1 LRRGGE
7 FGTLAVSNLGL
18 TAMTIK
24 TKLLAAC
31 AALSTLSATA
41 LPVLAADMPAAAKA
55 PVIVEEHCKAAIS
68 TPTFGGL
75 IKANPNPACFVT
87 GLGDIYVGGAI
98 TGFAYTQTNAFGI
111 LSPGAEQDRYGRVD
125 FTNLQGWI
133 QKADGPL
140 QFYVHAGLYSIP
152 ALGLPLYSSFEQ
164 TESLFGPVPVA
175 FGKWQINDEWS
186 IQAGR
191 MFTNIGSEL
200 LFSYQNLNISRGLVF
215 NQENFINQGVQVNY
229 ASGPFAASVSVN
241 DGFYSGELNWVTGFA
256 TYKLDDSN
264 TIGING
270 GTHFSDFDSST
281 RSPRFQF
288 ATINSLQNSSIIS
301 VNYTYANGPWIIT
314 PYFQY
319 TTVDRKDNYFS
330 PIIGGETW
338 GGALLA
344 GYAFNENFGLA
355 GRVEYIAQSG
365 TRFDTL
371 SATSLLYGP
380 GSSAFSFT
388 ITPTFTWDRY
398 FVRGEF
404 ATVQA
409 YDVTPGFGFG
419 RDGTKRSQE
428 RYLVETGFTF

>member
-1 LRRGGE
+1 
-7 FGTLAVSNLGL
+7 
-18 TAMTIK
+18 MTIK
-24 TKLLAAC
+24 TKILAAG
-31 AALSTLSATA
+31 AAFSAVTVPA
-41 LPVLAADMPAAAKA
+41 LAADMPAAKA
-55 PVIVEEHCKAAIS
+55 PLIVEEHCKAAIS

-75 IKANPNPACFVT
+75 IKANPNPACFAT
-87 GLGDIYVGGAI
+87 GIGDIYVGGAV
-98 TGFAYTQTNAFGI
+98 TGFAYTQTNAFGSAFSTPI
-111 LSPGAEQDRYGRVD
+111 DVRDDRYGRVD
-125 FTNLQGWI
+125 FTNLQGWF

-140 QFYVHAGLYSIP
+140 QFYVHTGLYSIP
-152 ALGLPLYSSFEQ
+152 ALGLPLFSSFEQ
-164 TESLFGPVPVA
+164 TDLLFGPVPVA

-200 LFSYQNLNISRGLVF
+200 LFSYQNLNISRGLLF
-215 NQENFINQGVQVNY
+215 NQENFINHGVQVNY
-229 ASGPFAASVSVN
+229 ASGPFAAALAVT

-301 VNYTYANGPWIIT
+301 VNYTYANGPWIIS

-319 TTVDRKDNYFS
+319 TNVARREGYLTA
-330 PIIGGETW
+330 IEGAETW

-355 GRVEYIAQSG
+355 GRLEYIAQSG
-365 TRFDTL
+365 NPGVLTGTG
-371 SATSLLYGP
+371 STSVLYGP

-419 RDGTKRSQE
+419 RDGSKRSQE

>member
-1 LRRGGE
+1 MTAKLH
-7 FGTLAVSNLGL
+7 LKASVAAVS
-18 TAMTIK
+18 
-24 TKLLAAC
+24 LLVAGPA
-31 AALSTLSATA
+31 
-41 LPVLAADMPAAAKA
+41 LAADMPMKSA
-55 PVIVEEHCKAAIS
+55 PPIIAVEHCKAAIS
-68 TPTFGGL
+68 SPTFGGL
-75 IKANPNPACFVT
+75 IKANPNPACFTT
-87 GLGDIYVGGAI
+87 GIGDIYVGGAV

-111 LSPGAEQDRYGRVD
+111 VAPGGELDRYGRVD
-125 FTNLQGWI
+125 FTNLQAWI

-140 QFYVHAGLYSIP
+140 QFYVHTGLYSIP

-175 FGKWQINDEWS
+175 VGKWQINDEWS

-229 ASGPFAASVSVN
+229 ASGPLAASISVN
-241 DGFYSGELNWVTGFA
+241 DGFYSGQLNWVTGLI

-288 ATINSLQNSSIIS
+288 ATINSLQNSSIVS
-301 VNYTYANGPWIIT
+301 LNYTYANGPWIIS
-314 PYFQY
+314 PYVQY
-319 TTVDRKDNYFS
+319 TNVASKPNYFT
-330 PIIGGETW
+330 PLVGAETW

-365 TRFDTL
+365 TRGDFAGVT
-371 SATSLLYGP
+371 ATNVLFGP

-388 ITPTFTWDRY
+388 ITPTYTWERY
-398 FVRGEF
+398 FIRGEF

-409 YDVTPGFGFG
+409 YDVAKDFGLGVGAGFG
-419 RDGTKRSQE
+419 RNGLKSSQE
-428 RYLVETGFTF
+428 RYLIETGFTF

>member
-1 LRRGGE
+1 MRRGGE
-7 FGTLAVSNLGL
+7 FGTLAVSNVGL

-24 TKLLAAC
+24 TKLLAAS
-31 AALSTLSATA
+31 AVLSTLSINA
-41 LPVLAADMPAAAKA
+41 LPVLAADMPAAA

-87 GLGDIYVGGAI
+87 GLGDIYVGGAV

-111 LSPGAEQDRYGRVD
+111 LSPSAEQDRFGRVD
-125 FTNLQGWI
+125 FSNLQGWI

-152 ALGLPLYSSFEQ
+152 ALGLPLYSAFEQ
-164 TESLFGPVPVA
+164 TESLFGPIPVA

-200 LFSYQNLNISRGLVF
+200 LFTYQNLNISRGLLF
-215 NQENFINQGVQVNY
+215 NQENFINHGVQVNY
-229 ASGPFAASVSVN
+229 ANGPFAAALAVT

-256 TYKLDDSN
+256 TYKLNDAN

-270 GTHFSDFDSST
+270 GTHFSDFDAST

-301 VNYTYANGPWIIT
+301 VNYTYANGPWIIS

-319 TTVDRKDNYFS
+319 TNVARKEGYFS
-330 PIIGGETW
+330 PIEGAETW
-338 GGALLA
+338 GGTLLA
-344 GYAFNENFGLA
+344 GYTFTDNFALA
-355 GRVEYIAQSG
+355 GRLEYIEQSG
-365 TRFDTL
+365 TRGVVTGRGG
-371 SATSLLYGP
+371 TSVLYGP

-398 FVRGEF
+398 FLRGEF

-428 RYLVETGFTF
+428 RYLMETGFTF

>member
-1 LRRGGE
+1 MGALVLFVGG
-7 FGTLAVSNLGL
+7 
-18 TAMTIK
+18 
-24 TKLLAAC
+24 
-31 AALSTLSATA
+31 SA
-41 LPVLAADMPAAAKA
+41 LAADMLAAS
-55 PVIVEEHCKAAIS
+55 PPPLDQEHCKAAIS

-75 IKANPNPACFVT
+75 IKANPNPACIVT
-87 GLGDIYVGGAI
+87 GLGDIYVGGAV

-111 LSPGAEQDRYGRVD
+111 LSPSAEQDRFGRVD
-125 FTNLQGWI
+125 FSNLQGWI

-140 QFYVHAGLYSIP
+140 QFYVHAGLYSFP
-152 ALGLPLYSSFEQ
+152 SLGLPLYSAFEQ
-164 TESLFGPVPVA
+164 TESLFGPIPVA

-191 MFTNIGSEL
+191 MVTNIGSEL
-200 LFSYQNLNISRGLVF
+200 LFTYQNLNISRGLLF
-215 NQENFINQGVQVNY
+215 NQENFINHGVQVNY
-229 ASGPFAASVSVN
+229 ANGPFAAALAVT
-241 DGFYSGELNWVTGFA
+241 DGLYSGELNWVTGFA
-256 TYKLDDSN
+256 TYKLNDAN

-270 GTHFSDFDSST
+270 GTHFSDFDAST

-301 VNYTYANGPWIIT
+301 VNYTYANGPWIIS

-319 TTVDRKDNYFS
+319 TNVARKEGYFS
-330 PIIGGETW
+330 PIEGAETW
-338 GGALLA
+338 GGTLLA
-344 GYAFNENFGLA
+344 GYTFTDNFALA
-355 GRVEYIAQSG
+355 GRLEYIEQSG
-365 TRFDTL
+365 TRGVVTGRGG
-371 SATSLLYGP
+371 TSVLYGP

-398 FVRGEF
+398 FLRGEF

>member
-1 LRRGGE
+1 
-7 FGTLAVSNLGL
+7 
-18 TAMTIK
+18 MTIK
-24 TKLLAAC
+24 TKILAAG
-31 AALSTLSATA
+31 AAFSAVTVPA
-41 LPVLAADMPAAAKA
+41 LAADMPAAKA
-55 PVIVEEHCKAAIS
+55 PLIVEEHCKAAIS

-75 IKANPNPACFVT
+75 IKANPNPACFAT
-87 GLGDIYVGGAI
+87 GIGDIYVGGAV
-98 TGFAYTQTNAFGI
+98 TGFAYTQTNAFGSAFSTPI
-111 LSPGAEQDRYGRVD
+111 DVRDDRYGRVD
-125 FTNLQGWI
+125 FTNLQGWF

-140 QFYVHAGLYSIP
+140 QFYVHTGLYSIP
-152 ALGLPLYSSFEQ
+152 ALGLPLFSSFEQ
-164 TESLFGPVPVA
+164 TDLLFGPVPVA

-200 LFSYQNLNISRGLVF
+200 LFSYQNLNISRGLLF
-215 NQENFINQGVQVNY
+215 NQENFINHGVQVNY
-229 ASGPFAASVSVN
+229 ASGPFAAALAVT

-270 GTHFSDFDSST
+270 GTHFSDFDAST

-301 VNYTYANGPWIIT
+301 VNYTYANGPWIIS

-319 TTVDRKDNYFS
+319 TNVARREGYLTA
-330 PIIGGETW
+330 IEGAETW

-355 GRVEYIAQSG
+355 GRLEYIAQSG
-365 TRFDTL
+365 NPGVLTGTG
-371 SATSLLYGP
+371 STSVLYGP

-419 RDGTKRSQE
+419 RDGSKRSQE

>member
-1 LRRGGE
+1 
-7 FGTLAVSNLGL
+7 
-18 TAMTIK
+18 MTIK
-24 TKLLAAC
+24 TKILAAG
-31 AALSTLSATA
+31 AAFSAVTVPA
-41 LPVLAADMPAAAKA
+41 LAADMPAAKA
-55 PVIVEEHCKAAIS
+55 PLIVEEHCKAAIS

-75 IKANPNPACFVT
+75 IKANPNPACFAT
-87 GLGDIYVGGAI
+87 GIGDIYVGGAV
-98 TGFAYTQTNAFGI
+98 TGFAYTQTNAFGSAFSTPI
-111 LSPGAEQDRYGRVD
+111 DVRDDRYGRVD
-125 FTNLQGWI
+125 FTNLQGWF

-140 QFYVHAGLYSIP
+140 QFYVHTGLYSIP
-152 ALGLPLYSSFEQ
+152 ALGLPLFSSFEQ
-164 TESLFGPVPVA
+164 TDLLFGPVPVA

-229 ASGPFAASVSVN
+229 ASGPFAAAVSVN

-301 VNYTYANGPWIIT
+301 VNYTYANGPWIIS

-319 TTVDRKDNYFS
+319 TNVARREGYLTA
-330 PIIGGETW
+330 IEGAETW

-355 GRVEYIAQSG
+355 GRLEYIAQSG
-365 TRFDTL
+365 NPGVLTGTG
-371 SATSLLYGP
+371 STSVLYGP

-419 RDGTKRSQE
+419 RDGSKRSQE

>member
-1 LRRGGE
+1 M
-7 FGTLAVSNLGL
+7 AVSNLGL

-24 TKLLAAC
+24 TKLLAAG

-41 LPVLAADMPAAAKA
+41 LPVLAADMPAAAPA
-55 PVIVEEHCKAAIS
+55 PVVVEEHCKAAIS

-75 IKANPNPACFVT
+75 IKANPNPACLVT

-98 TGFAYTQTNAFGI
+98 TGFAYSQTNAFGI
-111 LSPGAEQDRYGRVD
+111 LSPSAERDRYGRVD

-164 TESLFGPVPVA
+164 TQSLFGPVPVA

-241 DGFYSGELNWVTGFA
+241 DGFYSGELNWVTGLA
-256 TYKLDDSN
+256 TYELDDSN
-264 TIGING
+264 TSGING

-301 VNYTYANGPWIIT
+301 VNYTYSNGPWIIS

-319 TTVDRKDNYFS
+319 TNVAAKPSYFS
-330 PIIGGETW
+330 PIVGGETW

>member
-1 LRRGGE
+1 M
-7 FGTLAVSNLGL
+7 AVSNVGL
-18 TAMTIK
+18 TKMTIK
-24 TKLLAAC
+24 TKLLAAV
-31 AALSTLSATA
+31 AALPVLSATA
-41 LPVLAADMPAAAKA
+41 LPVLAADMPAAASA

-98 TGFAYTQTNAFGI
+98 TGFAYTQTNSFGI
-111 LSPGAEQDRYGRVD
+111 LSPSAEQDRFGRVD

-164 TESLFGPVPVA
+164 TESLFGPIPVA

-229 ASGPFAASVSVN
+229 ASGPFAAAVSVN

-301 VNYTYANGPWIIT
+301 VNYTYANGPWIIS

-319 TTVDRKDNYFS
+319 TNVARKEGYFS
-330 PIIGGETW
+330 PIEGAETW
-338 GGALLA
+338 GGTLLA
-344 GYAFNENFGLA
+344 GYTFTDNFALA
-355 GRVEYIAQSG
+355 GRLEYIAQSG
-365 TRFDTL
+365 TPGVVTGRGG
-371 SATSLLYGP
+371 TSVLYGP

>member
-1 LRRGGE
+1 
-7 FGTLAVSNLGL
+7 
-18 TAMTIK
+18 MTIK
-24 TKLLAAC
+24 TKILAAG
-31 AALSTLSATA
+31 AAFSAVTVPA
-41 LPVLAADMPAAAKA
+41 LAADMPAAKA
-55 PVIVEEHCKAAIS
+55 PLIVEEHCKAAIS

-75 IKANPNPACFVT
+75 IKANPNPACFAT
-87 GLGDIYVGGAI
+87 GIGDIYVGGAV
-98 TGFAYTQTNAFGI
+98 TGFAYTQTNAFGSAFSTPI
-111 LSPGAEQDRYGRVD
+111 DVRDDRYGRVD
-125 FTNLQGWI
+125 FTNLQGWF

-140 QFYVHAGLYSIP
+140 QFYVHTGLYSIP
-152 ALGLPLYSSFEQ
+152 ALGLPLFSSFEQ
-164 TESLFGPVPVA
+164 TDLLFGPVPVA

-200 LFSYQNLNISRGLVF
+200 LFSYQNLNISRGLLF
-215 NQENFINQGVQVNY
+215 NQENFINHGVQVNY
-229 ASGPFAASVSVN
+229 ASGPFAAALAVT

-270 GTHFSDFDSST
+270 GTHFSDFDAST

-301 VNYTYANGPWIIT
+301 VNYTYANGPWIIS

-319 TTVDRKDNYFS
+319 TNVARREGYLTA
-330 PIIGGETW
+330 IEGAETW

-419 RDGTKRSQE
+419 RDGSKRSQE

>member
-1 LRRGGE
+1 MHGPLRH
-7 FGTLAVSNLGL
+7 LGC
-18 TAMTIK
+18 TNETGQSSMTIRLTLK
-24 TKLLAAC
+24 ASVAALAAF
-31 AALSTLSATA
+31 TA
-41 LPVLAADMPAAAKA
+41 GPALAADLPAKVP
-55 PVIVEEHCKAAIS
+55 PVIAVEHCKAAIS
-68 TPTFGGL
+68 TPAFGGL
-75 IKANPNPACFVT
+75 IKANPNPACFTT
-87 GLGDIYVGGAI
+87 GIGDIYVGGAI
-98 TGFAYTQTNAFGI
+98 TGFAYAQSNI
-111 LSPGAEQDRYGRVD
+111 VNIPSPGGEQDRYGRID
-125 FTNLQGWI
+125 FSNLQAWV
-133 QKADGPL
+133 QKADGPF

-175 FGKWQINDEWS
+175 YGKWQINDEWS

-200 LFSYQNLNISRGLVF
+200 LFSYQNLNITRGLVF

-229 ASGPFAASVSVN
+229 ASGPLSASLSVN
-241 DGFYSGELNWVTGFA
+241 DGFYSGELNWVTGLV
-256 TYKLDDSN
+256 TYKLDDYN
-264 TIGING
+264 TVGING
-270 GTHFSDFDSST
+270 GTHFSNFNSFE

-288 ATINSLQNSSIIS
+288 ATINALQNSSIVS
-301 VNYTYANGPWIIT
+301 ANYTYSNGPWIVT
-314 PYFQY
+314 PYIQY
-319 TTVDRKDNYFS
+319 TVSEGVFGLA
-330 PIIGGETW
+330 GGETF

-355 GRVEYIAQSG
+355 GRFEYITQSG
-365 TRFDTL
+365 RVGVPS

-380 GSSAFSFT
+380 GSSALSFT

-419 RDGTKRSQE
+419 RDFNRKSQE
-428 RYLVETGFTF
+428 RYLIETGFTF